1 MYINWLGA
9 YIVLADKWL
18 ENEKVEF
25 TNGDKLLKPW
35 EPDPEWEL
43 ADS

>member
-9 YIVLADKWL
+9 YVMNADKWL
-18 ENEKVEF
+18 ENEQIKL
-25 TNGDKLLKPW
+25 TNGDNILKPW

-43 ADS
+43 TNS